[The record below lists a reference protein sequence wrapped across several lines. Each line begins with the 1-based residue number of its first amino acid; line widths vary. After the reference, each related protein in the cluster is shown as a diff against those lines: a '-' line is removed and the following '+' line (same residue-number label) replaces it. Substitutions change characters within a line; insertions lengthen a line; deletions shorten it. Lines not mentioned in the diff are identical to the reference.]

1 MNEAERTNETA
12 SITATILEEEE
23 ARKAALAEETAD
35 TVLPDDL
42 LPGVGDDE
50 MTFREGVEKAASQWQ
65 WCYLSCLSLK
75 NLIVSLS
82 LFLVLTFKT
91 A

>member
-1 MNEAERTNETA
+1 MSEADRPNETA

-50 MTFREGVEKAASQWQ
+50 MTFP
-65 WCYLSCLSLK
+65 
-75 NLIVSLS
+75 
-82 LFLVLTFKT
+82 
-91 A
+91 

>member
-1 MNEAERTNETA
+1 MSEADRPNETA

-50 MTFREGVEKAASQWQ
+50 MTSVRACKKAEFRWH
-65 WCYLSCLSLK
+65 
-75 NLIVSLS
+75 
-82 LFLVLTFKT
+82 
-91 A
+91 

>member
-1 MNEAERTNETA
+1 MAYHLFTYFLSYRTERGVMSEADRPNETA

-50 MTFREGVEKAASQWQ
+50 MTFREGVQKAGFNGTRATYPVN
-65 WCYLSCLSLK
+65 C
-75 NLIVSLS
+75 
-82 LFLVLTFKT
+82 
-91 A
+91 